1 MSKRLLIDA
10 RQTEETRVITTTN
23 DIIDDFE
30 YEVHSRRQLKGNIY
44 LARVTR
50 VEPSLQ
56 AAFVEYGGNRQG
68 FLAFSEIHPDYYRI
82 PVEDRQ
88 KLIAEVSA
96 KTDEELN
103 INQNISDENEDDVS
117 EEELRKVKRN
127 LYRNYKIQE
136 VIARRQ
142 ILLVQVVKEERGT
155 KGAALTTYISI
166 AGRYCVLMPN
176 TPRGGGVS
184 RKIANVTDR
193 RRLKSVVE
201 NLDVSLGMAVIV
213 RTAGSKRTKVEI
225 KRDYL
230 NSMATWENVKK
241 LTLESNAPFLI
252 HEEGSLVKRAIRDL
266 YHSDIDEVLVEGIE
280 AYRSCKDYMKSL
292 MPSHAKK
299 VQQYN
304 DEKIPLFQKYKLDA
318 QLTDI
323 FNPRVT
329 LKSGGYLIID
339 QTEAL
344 VAVDVN
350 SGKATRERSIEDT
363 ALKTNLEAAE
373 EFARQARLRDL
384 SGLVVIDF
392 IDMEENKNRNSI
404 EKKLKEAMRKDRAR
418 IQIGEISNFGLLELS
433 RQRLRPSVVESSS
446 ELCSHCGGS
455 GRIQSIEVSAVQILR
470 AIEEE
475 GSDEKNIGINIH
487 AHSNVILHI
496 LNNKRVQLSE
506 IETRYNIAI
515 EFINDNSLIPPLKKI
530 ETIQKPNLNKP
541 NPEIVENKELI
552 INDEDENQKRKKRG
566 RRIGRRK
573 QRFDD
578 QSSIENSVKEEK
590 PEEKIDKESSSITN
604 QPVQNEVIK
613 KQQPK
618 RNYKKKNNSQI
629 KDNDFDDKKQIDNNV
644 TIENNK
650 KIVKK
655 TIATKNKKIKS
666 ENTAQEKTQ
675 KEEVKNDK
683 SVELREI
690 KTSAPIDVV
699 KVDEVSNLN
708 KPKKKGWWST

>member
-1 MSKRLLIDA
+1 MNKRLLIDA
-10 RQTEETRVITTTN
+10 RQTEETRVITTTD

-88 KLIAEVSA
+88 KLIEEASVKS
-96 KTDEELN
+96 DEELN
-103 INQNISDENEDDVS
+103 INQSSFNNNSIINDDNDDDVI
-117 EEELRKVKRN
+117 EEELKKVKRN

-176 TPRGGGVS
+176 TPKGGGVS
-184 RKIANVTDR
+184 RKISNVTDR
-193 RRLKSVVE
+193 RRLKGVVDKLE
-201 NLDVSLGMAVIV
+201 VAPEMAVIV

-230 NSMATWENVKK
+230 NSMSIWENVKK

-266 YHSDIDEVLVEGIE
+266 YHSDIDEVLVDGVE
-280 AYRSCKDYMKSL
+280 AYRSCKDYMKAL

-304 DEKIPLFQKYKLDA
+304 DEKNPLFQKYKLDA
-318 QLTDI
+318 QLSDI

-344 VAVDVN
+344 VAIDVN
-350 SGKATRERSIEDT
+350 SGKATKERSIEDT
-363 ALKTNLEAAE
+363 ALKTNSEAAE

-384 SGLVVIDF
+384 SGLIVIDF
-392 IDMEENKNRNSI
+392 IDMEDNKNRINI
-404 EKKLKEAMRKDRAR
+404 EKKLKESMRKDRAR

-446 ELCSHCGGS
+446 ELCSHCAGS
-455 GRIQSIEVSAVQILR
+455 GRIQSIEVSAVQIIR

-475 GSDEKNIGINIH
+475 CSDENNLSINVH
-487 AHSNVILHI
+487 AHSNVIVHI
-496 LNNKRVQLSE
+496 LNNKRSQLSE
-506 IETRYNIAI
+506 IEVRYNIKI
-515 EFINDNSLIPPLKKI
+515 NFINDNSLLPPLKKI
-530 ETIQKPNLNKP
+530 DTIKKTNHKPNMNKP
-541 NPEIVENKELI
+541 NVKKVKPEVIETKIVTNSE
-552 INDEDENQKRKKRG
+552 EDENPKKKKRG
-566 RRIGRRK
+566 RRIPKRK
-573 QRFDD
+573 KRTDEHNTNENNAHLKKND
-578 QSSIENSVKEEK
+578 KQSIDPNNLEQKQNNEIVQEK
-590 PEEKIDKESSSITN
+590 KSPKPHN
-604 QPVQNEVIK
+604 IK
-613 KQQPK
+613 KQEIINAEPTSILENVAKSIKKPK
-618 RNYKKKNNSQI
+618 I
-629 KDNDFDDKKQIDNNV
+629 
-644 TIENNK
+644 K
-650 KIVKK
+650 KIEKEIIKK
-655 TIATKNKKIKS
+655 DVN
-666 ENTAQEKTQ
+666 
-675 KEEVKNDK
+675 
-683 SVELREI
+683 VETRKI
-690 KTSAPIDVV
+690 KTSTPIDVV
-699 KVDEVSNLN
+699 TVNESSSSK

>member
-1 MSKRLLIDA
+1 MCRQTLLIAYEFWRLIMNRRLLIDA

-23 DIIDDFE
+23 DVIEDFE

-56 AAFVEYGGNRQG
+56 AAFIEYGGNRQG

-82 PVEDRQ
+82 PVEDKK
-88 KLIAEVSA
+88 KLIAEASA
-96 KTDEELN
+96 KADEELN
-103 INQNISDENEDDVS
+103 LLENINEDSSDEFNEED
-117 EEELRKVKRN
+117 LKKVKKN

-184 RKIANVTDR
+184 RKIANITDR
-193 RRLKSVVE
+193 KRLKKIVDG
-201 NLDVSLGMAVIV
+201 LDVSNGMAVIV
-213 RTAGSKRTKVEI
+213 RTAGSKRTKAEI

-230 NSMATWENVKK
+230 NSMNIWENVKS

-266 YHSDIDEVLVEGIE
+266 YHNDIDEVLVDGNE
-280 AYRSCKDYMKSL
+280 AYKTCKNYMKSL

-299 VQQYN
+299 VQLYN
-304 DEKIPLFQKYKLDA
+304 DDKKPLFQKYSLDS
-318 QLTDI
+318 QLHDI
-323 FNPRVT
+323 FNPKVI

-384 SGLVVIDF
+384 SGLIVIDF
-392 IDMEENKNRNSI
+392 IDMEENKNRINI

-418 IQIGEISNFGLLELS
+418 IQIGEISHFGLLELS
-433 RQRLRPSVVESSS
+433 RQRLRPSVVENSS
-446 ELCSHCGGS
+446 ELCPHCGGS

-470 AIEEE
+470 SIVEESSSLE
-475 GSDEKNIGINIH
+475 NSQIIVS
-487 AHSNVILHI
+487 AHSNIIIHI
-496 LNNKRVQLSE
+496 LNNKRSHLNE
-506 IETRYNIAI
+506 IEIKYDISIN
-515 EFINDNSLIPPLKKI
+515 FINDNSIIPPLKK
-530 ETIQKPNLNKP
+530 L
-541 NPEIVENKELI
+541 
-552 INDEDENQKRKKRG
+552 
-566 RRIGRRK
+566 
-573 QRFDD
+573 
-578 QSSIENSVKEEK
+578 
-590 PEEKIDKESSSITN
+590 
-604 QPVQNEVIK
+604 EVIK
-613 KQQPK
+613 KNNFKQNNSSEDKQDNLTSDNDENQNRKK
-618 RNYKKKNNSQI
+618 RSKRPVRKRKRTESIDLIDKSLNSISGPNNEKVLEITSNENKVIIINQGDPKKNDAKQKNS
-629 KDNDFDDKKQIDNNV
+629 K
-644 TIENNK
+644 K
-650 KIVKK
+650 KIVRKSRSNSK
-655 TIATKNKKIKS
+655 SNKS
-666 ENTAQEKTQ
+666 EEKLDNTVKSG
-675 KEEVKNDK
+675 EENN
-683 SVELREI
+683 LREVR
-690 KTSAPIDVV
+690 SSSPIEVT
-699 KVDEVSNLN
+699 KVDGNSISQ
-708 KPKKKGWWST
+708 KMKKKGWWST

>member
-1 MSKRLLIDA
+1 MNKRLLIDA
-10 RQTEETRVITTTN
+10 RQTEETRVITTTD

-88 KLIAEVSA
+88 KLIEEASVKS
-96 KTDEELN
+96 DDELN
-103 INQNISDENEDDVS
+103 INQSSFNNNSIINDDNDDDVI
-117 EEELRKVKRN
+117 EEELKKVKRN

-176 TPRGGGVS
+176 TPKGGGVS
-184 RKIANVTDR
+184 RKISNVTDR
-193 RRLKSVVE
+193 RRLKGVVDKLE
-201 NLDVSLGMAVIV
+201 VAREMAVIV

-230 NSMATWENVKK
+230 NSMSIWENVKK

-266 YHSDIDEVLVEGIE
+266 YHSDIDEVLVDGVE
-280 AYRSCKDYMKSL
+280 AYRSCKDYMKAL

-304 DEKIPLFQKYKLDA
+304 DEKNPLFQKYKLDA
-318 QLTDI
+318 QLSDI

-344 VAVDVN
+344 VAIDVN
-350 SGKATRERSIEDT
+350 SGKATKERSIEDT
-363 ALKTNLEAAE
+363 ALKTNSEAAE

-384 SGLVVIDF
+384 SGLIVIDF
-392 IDMEENKNRNSI
+392 IDMEDNKNRINI
-404 EKKLKEAMRKDRAR
+404 EKKLKESMRKDRAR

-446 ELCSHCGGS
+446 ELCSHCAGS
-455 GRIQSIEVSAVQILR
+455 GRIQSIEVSAVQIIR

-475 GSDEKNIGINIH
+475 CSDENNLSINVH
-487 AHSNVILHI
+487 AHSNVIVHI
-496 LNNKRVQLSE
+496 LNNKRSQLSE
-506 IETRYNIAI
+506 IEVRYNIKI
-515 EFINDNSLIPPLKKI
+515 NFINDNSLLPPLKKI
-530 ETIQKPNLNKP
+530 DTIKKTNHKPNMNKP
-541 NPEIVENKELI
+541 NVKKVKPEVIETKIVTNSE
-552 INDEDENQKRKKRG
+552 EDENPKKKKRG
-566 RRIGRRK
+566 RRIPKRK
-573 QRFDD
+573 KRTDEHNTNENNAHLKKND
-578 QSSIENSVKEEK
+578 KQSIDPNNLEQKQNNEIVQEK
-590 PEEKIDKESSSITN
+590 KSPKPHN
-604 QPVQNEVIK
+604 IK
-613 KQQPK
+613 KQEIINAEPTSILENVAKSIKKPK
-618 RNYKKKNNSQI
+618 I
-629 KDNDFDDKKQIDNNV
+629 
-644 TIENNK
+644 K
-650 KIVKK
+650 KIEKEIIKK
-655 TIATKNKKIKS
+655 DVNVETRKI
-666 ENTAQEKTQ
+666 E
-675 KEEVKNDK
+675 
-683 SVELREI
+683 
-690 KTSAPIDVV
+690 TSTPIDVV
-699 KVDEVSNLN
+699 TVNESSSSK

>member
-1 MSKRLLIDA
+1 MTKRLLIDA
-10 RQTEETRVITTTN
+10 RQTEETRVITSTN
-23 DIIDDFE
+23 DKIDDFE

-56 AAFVEYGGNRQG
+56 AAFIEYGGNRQG

-82 PVEDRQ
+82 PIEDRQ
-88 KLIAEVSA
+88 KLIADVSA
-96 KTDEELN
+96 KTDEELD
-103 INQNISDENEDDVS
+103 INQNINEEIEEDFS

-184 RKIANVTDR
+184 RKIANIADR
-193 RRLKSVVE
+193 KRLKKIVDD
-201 NLDVSLGMAVIV
+201 LDLATGMALII
-213 RTAGSKRTKVEI
+213 RTAGSKRTKIEI
-225 KRDYL
+225 KRDYS
-230 NSMATWENVKK
+230 NSMSTWENVKK
-241 LTLESNAPFLI
+241 LTLESNAPTLI

-266 YHSDIDEVLVEGIE
+266 YHNDIDEVLVEGNE
-280 AYRSCKDYMKSL
+280 AYKVCKSYMKAL

-299 VQQYN
+299 VQEYH
-304 DEKIPLFQKYKLDA
+304 DEKKPLFQRYNLDS
-318 QLTDI
+318 QLFDI
-323 FNPRVT
+323 FSPKVT
-329 LKSGGYLIID
+329 LNSGGYLIID

-344 VAVDVN
+344 VAIDVN

-392 IDMEENKNRNSI
+392 IDMEEIKNRNSV

-418 IQIGEISNFGLLELS
+418 IQIGQISGFGLLELS
-433 RQRLRPSVVESSS
+433 RQRLRPSVVENSS

-470 AIEEE
+470 SIEEE
-475 GSDEKNIGINIH
+475 GADDNNIGINVY

-496 LNNKRVQLSE
+496 LNKKRDQLSE
-506 IETRYNIAI
+506 IQSRYNILI
-515 EFINDNSLIPPLKKI
+515 EFINDNSIIPPLKKL
-530 ETIQKPNLNKP
+530 ETVKKINTQNKMQ
-541 NPEIVENKELI
+541 PEKKENQEGSA
-552 INDEDENQKRKKRG
+552 INDEENNNRRKRGKKIGRRNKKVTPNKDLSNEEETKNNNQNIKSETKATDKTDQKEINKNIKKRKKAP
-566 RRIGRRK
+566 RK
-573 QRFDD
+573 
-578 QSSIENSVKEEK
+578 
-590 PEEKIDKESSSITN
+590 
-604 QPVQNEVIK
+604 
-613 KQQPK
+613 
-618 RNYKKKNNSQI
+618 
-629 KDNDFDDKKQIDNNV
+629 
-644 TIENNK
+644 
-650 KIVKK
+650 
-655 TIATKNKKIKS
+655 
-666 ENTAQEKTQ
+666 
-675 KEEVKNDK
+675 
-683 SVELREI
+683 
-690 KTSAPIDVV
+690 
-699 KVDEVSNLN
+699 
-708 KPKKKGWWST
+708 